1 MVPSAGALATTIT
14 GQLCQHTLKV
24 INENNDIKNEI
35 ITTATTKKGRHNLTN
50 ENYRPSFMIT
60 TYIVRRP
67 SLIKCT
73 VQSLS
78 AKNINC

>member
-24 INENNDIKNEI
+24 INENSDIKNEI

-50 ENYRPSFMIT
+50 EN
-60 TYIVRRP
+60 
-67 SLIKCT
+67 
-73 VQSLS
+73 
-78 AKNINC
+78 NC